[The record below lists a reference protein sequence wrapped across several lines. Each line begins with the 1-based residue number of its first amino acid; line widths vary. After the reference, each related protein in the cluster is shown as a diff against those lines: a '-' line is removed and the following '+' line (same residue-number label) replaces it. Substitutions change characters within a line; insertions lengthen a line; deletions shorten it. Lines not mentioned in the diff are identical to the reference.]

1 MCLSWRLRRNKKE
14 VADIYY
20 NRKLLG
26 SDIVRLK
33 KLLRKKIRA
42 QTSGQEDSGND
53 KTKVA
58 RPVHDSSKVSK
69 MFRSILNNPN
79 FSYQAMVILLTLSA
93 DQVPMERRIDTMN
106 TTVDKV
112 RNISDMITNTMQSL
126 KTAAET
132 PKKIRRLLE

>member
-1 MCLSWRLRRNKKE
+1 M
-14 VADIYY
+14 ADIYY

-33 KLLRKKIRA
+33 KLIRKKIRA

>member
-1 MCLSWRLRRNKKE
+1 M
-14 VADIYY
+14 
-20 NRKLLG
+20 
-26 SDIVRLK
+26 RLK
-33 KLLRKKIRA
+33 KLLRKKFRA
-42 QTSGQEDSGND
+42 QTSVQEDKGND
-53 KTKVA
+53 KAKVA
-58 RPVHDSSKVSK
+58 RPVHDNNNVTK

-79 FSYQAMVILLTLSA
+79 FSYQAMVILLTLSS